1 MQLTPAG
8 LGPHRAEI
16 EHAFSKGIFAAIE
29 RMTRRRPLHKTDL
42 PLRLSIAETNGR
54 FRYLILR
61 KDATVAEASAATFS
75 TEAAA
80 RAAGGP
86 VLRRR
91 SLAARL
97 TAPKQER
104 A

>member
-1 MQLTPAG
+1 MRKT
-8 LGPHRAEI
+8 
-16 EHAFSKGIFAAIE
+16 
-29 RMTRRRPLHKTDL
+29 TRRSPMRQTDL
-42 PLRLSIAETNGR
+42 PLRLTSVAEANGR
-54 FRYLILR
+54 FRYMIFR
-61 KDATVAEASAATFS
+61 KDGTVAEASSAKFS

-91 SLAARL
+91 SLAAKL
-97 TAPKQER
+97 TSLNQER